1 MKSAEITAQGGM
13 ATDASVWLWQVGSK
27 HSVDLVAVNGWSVH
41 VSSRL
46 PCTRPSGFY
55 CLQAEQKWKYG
66 DRLFH
71 KKADDLK
78 ILESAFDLES
88 SICCLSISLP
98 KMSISLVNFFLANK
112 ETLGHFFGSSLFIS
126 SE

>member
-1 MKSAEITAQGGM
+1 MHPC
-13 ATDASVWLWQVGSK
+13 ASHARALLGSTVFRQ
-27 HSVDLVAVNGWSVH
+27 SI
-41 VSSRL
+41 
-46 PCTRPSGFY
+46 SGSTS
-55 CLQAEQKWKYG
+55 

-78 ILESAFDLES
+78 ILESTFDLES

-98 KMSISLVNFFLANK
+98 KMSISLVNIILAN
-112 ETLGHFFGSSLFIS
+112 EGTLGHFFGSYLFIS